1 MKNKIII
8 LEFEKNEQI
17 TEKVVIGNY
26 KCTIFGNKNA
36 PPMIP

>member
-8 LEFEKNEQI
+8 REFEKNEQI

-26 KCTIFGNKNA
+26 KCTNFCK
-36 PPMIP
+36 

>member
-17 TEKVVIGNY
+17 TEKVDRYQHYGKKVGSVL
-26 KCTIFGNKNA
+26 K
-36 PPMIP
+36 